1 MTTESIPVGHQNAHM
16 PEAAA
21 VSVPRVPARFAGL
34 SIKRILPYTAVFAVM
49 VFLSIVASASA
60 VDINWSPM
68 LDLLDSV
75 GGTVLPELFEFFL
88 SIAPYI
94 VAFAVV
100 MMILRFIGAIIMF
113 VEKLFSIF

>member
-1 MTTESIPVGHQNAHM
+1 
-16 PEAAA
+16 
-21 VSVPRVPARFAGL
+21 
-34 SIKRILPYTAVFAVM
+34 
-49 VFLSIVASASA
+49 
-60 VDINWSPM
+60 M

-100 MMILRFIGAIIMF
+100 MMILRFIGAIIGF
-113 VEKLFSIF
+113 VEKLFNIF